1 MEELFYY
8 SFRTAKS
15 IVANMDD
22 VTKARMYDQLFAMY
36 DAYEEQNRKLEAAE
50 RREERLRKRYEALK
64 KQLKSSKTT
73 NGQKI
78 TFDDLKL

>member
-1 MEELFYY
+1 MNEVFYY

-15 IVANMDD
+15 IVENMDE
-22 VTKARMYDQLFAMY
+22 VTKARMYDQLFAMLEAY
-36 DAYEEQNRKLEAAE
+36 DEQNRKLEDAE

-73 NGQKI
+73 NDQRP
-78 TFDDLKL
+78 TTND